1 MLKRISITGPES
13 TGKSTLAK
21 QLADHFNTVWVCEY
35 AVDYMSINGPEY
47 ILPDIL
53 TIAKGQLK
61 FEDAF
66 ANIANERLFCDSD
79 LLVTKIWCKEVFN
92 EVPSWI
98 EKMSKEHIYDL
109 YLLCAPD
116 LEWEDAPFRQ
126 NPHNREYL
134 FELYLKELIDNN
146 FNYRIIKGLGDQRF
160 KNAVSFV
167 KEID

>member
-1 MLKRISITGPES
+1 M
-13 TGKSTLAK
+13 
-21 QLADHFNTVWVCEY
+21 N
-35 AVDYMSINGPEY
+35 
-47 ILPDIL
+47 
-53 TIAKGQLK
+53 IARGQLE
-61 FEDAF
+61 FENAL

-79 LLVTKIWCKEVFN
+79 FFVTKIWCKEVFN
-92 EVPSWI
+92 EVPPWI

-126 NPHNREYL
+126 NPNNREYL
-134 FELYLKELIDNN
+134 FELYLKELVDNN

-160 KNAVSFV
+160 INAVNFV